1 VVSGLCLKYIT
12 FLFALPFH
20 QSPGLKSK
28 ADAEDAAKEKEEAYI
43 ESLESTTAPLMLSN
57 KDRRKS
63 KFLFSLSPVSVTF
76 PTFRKLIALRAIYL
90 A

>member
-1 VVSGLCLKYIT
+1 MVCGLCLKYIT

-63 KFLFSLSPVSVTF
+63 KYLFSLSRSLLCFQHFVN
-76 PTFRKLIALRAIYL
+76 
-90 A
+90 